1 MCVCLGTYFYIFIFC
16 EGLKKMFQNVRKKIK
31 IAVLYYTHD
40 VVFWRIRSMVRQ
52 EEEVAPRC
60 ARPY

>member
-1 MCVCLGTYFYIFIFC
+1 
-16 EGLKKMFQNVRKKIK
+16 MFQNVRKKIK

-40 VVFWRIRSMVRQ
+40 VVFWRIQSMVRQ